1 MNPATLSTVGFDFGA
16 SGSQPEANDHLQRLA
31 AMTQGVGK
39 DDHEQTAAP
48 STDAALYTGAAAYM
62 PGYAG
67 WPNYYQQF
75 GQPLAPA
82 AFSAWPPQCYAAP
95 HWPNYGWLLLFYSKS
110 TVEVEIFN

>member
-48 STDAALYTGAAAYM
+48 STDAALYTGLS
-62 PGYAG
+62 PEER
-67 WPNYYQQF
+67 
-75 GQPLAPA
+75 
-82 AFSAWPPQCYAAP
+82 
-95 HWPNYGWLLLFYSKS
+95 HELFRLIATYDR
-110 TVEVEIFN
+110 